1 MGNEGD
7 EPGGRKWEKSFADL
21 FSDAKPLKEGPRRA
35 KRPRAP
41 EVPRPGSGEPIPF
54 ERNDRG
60 AEVQAVAP
68 GIDREHLK
76 RLRAGKCPVEARID
90 LHGMLSGEA
99 RAELRNFV
107 AGAWEEGLRC
117 LLIIHG
123 VGRHSEGEAVLKSS
137 LPDWLSQPG
146 TGEKILAFCSARAAD
161 GGVGATYI
169 LLRRRREA

>member
-7 EPGGRKWEKSFADL
+7 EPGEPEEEKSFADL

-60 AEVQAVAP
+60 AEVQALAP

-76 RLRAGKCPVEARID
+76 RLRAGKYPVEADLD
-90 LHGMLSGEA
+90 LHGLKAEEA
-99 RAELRNFV
+99 RLEVRVLV
-107 AGAWEEGLRC
+107 ANGWEEGLRC

-123 VGRHSEGEAVLKSS
+123 VGRHSEGEPVLKSS
-137 LPDWLSQPG
+137 LPGWLSQAG
-146 TGEKILAFCSARAAD
+146 TGDKILAFCSARPED
-161 GGVGATYI
+161 GGTGATYV
-169 LLRRRREA
+169 LLRRCREA